1 MANASEHKTRQEGA
15 GKKETNFKSE
25 LACGCA
31 LAPSSQSSHPPLL
44 LVSLP
49 STPLGLRELNLTDA
63 DDASLTD
70 TQRRIARRRVL
81 EARARATMTELDA
94 LTKSFQHLAS
104 PRSPSV
110 EASTPLKPAATASAT
125 ASATTSATASA
136 NSSTAVTPGTPAA
149 LRVRDVLLLS
159 RNAALLLG
167 TKHPLW
173 SI

>member
-1 MANASEHKTRQEGA
+1 
-15 GKKETNFKSE
+15 
-25 LACGCA
+25 
-31 LAPSSQSSHPPLL
+31 
-44 LVSLP
+44 VSLP

-110 EASTPLKPAATASAT
+110 EPSTPLKPAAAASAS
-125 ASATTSATASA
+125 ASASASA

-159 RNAALLLG
+159 RNAALLLLLG
-167 TKHPLW
+167 THF
-173 SI
+173 